1 MRKGLLLTACL
12 AVAACVPRA
21 SLPEPTAVPASETS
35 VLAPIASP
43 APPATA
49 TASPLAT
56 AAPTLTETPA
66 ATTTLPEQTP
76 LPPVEQAR
84 ADLAASLGVPPEA
97 IEVVAVLPASSPDV
111 SLGCARYALSDNPP
125 PPDAL
130 VIELRY
136 QDQVYT
142 YQSAGV
148 DRPVQCGSGVG
159 YPPATRDRR
168 DNILTPPAQ
177 P

>member
-1 MRKGLLLTACL
+1 MSLWLPVCL
-12 AVAACVPRA
+12 AVAAGCAPVPA
-21 SLPEPTAVPASETS
+21 FPEPTAAPASTIS
-35 VLAPIASP
+35 LQTPIASAAPP
-43 APPATA
+43 ATPTATPPATA
-49 TASPLAT
+49 T
-56 AAPTLTETPA
+56 PTLTLTLTATP
-66 ATTTLPEQTP
+66 LPEQST
-76 LPPVEQAR
+76 LPPVDQAR
-84 ADLAASLGVPPEA
+84 ADLAAQLGVAPEA
-97 IEVVAVLPASSPDV
+97 IEIVTVLPASSPDV

-125 PPDAL
+125 PADAL

-148 DRPVQCGSGVG
+148 ERPVQCDSGVG
-159 YPPATRDRR
+159 YPPATRERR